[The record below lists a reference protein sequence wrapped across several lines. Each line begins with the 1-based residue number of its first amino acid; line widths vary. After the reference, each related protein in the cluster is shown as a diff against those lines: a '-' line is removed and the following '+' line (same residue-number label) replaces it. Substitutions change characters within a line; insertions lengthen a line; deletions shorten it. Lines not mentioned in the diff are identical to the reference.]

1 MNDHNPFALIAD
13 IQGDLNE
20 LLNRPMP
27 ETLPILPLRGM
38 FLFPANLAPITVRR
52 ESSSALLRHCADGKQ
67 YFGVMTQRDA
77 SVEDPREDD
86 LYPIGVVCKVVR
98 QISLP
103 DGSDAV
109 ILQAHGRFRL
119 KKLITGRRTKY
130 LRGEIEQI
138 KEILPGRKDKE
149 FEAAASAVRD
159 DLTEYLK
166 LHGSLPED
174 VIATIRGIH
183 QAAFLV
189 NFVCTNLPFKLEEKY
204 EMLVEDDIK
213 KRTLMLLTVLN
224 RELQYLRLKHDI
236 ARSAHEEMDK
246 QQREYFLHQQ
256 AKEIQQ
262 ELGQG
267 ADADVTELKQRFED
281 NKANIPE
288 NVQEILT
295 KEFKKI
301 ERMNPQHGD
310 YAVVY
315 EYIDKTLT
323 LPWNVTTADNLDI
336 KNAQKQ
342 LDRDHYGLEKVKERI
357 IEQIAV
363 MQLAQ
368 GKENRSPILC
378 LCGPPGVGKTSLGRS
393 IADALGRQ
401 YVRVSLAGMHDEAEI
416 RGHRRTYVGA
426 MPGRIMKN
434 MLKAKS
440 CNPVFVLDEI
450 DKVQG
455 SQFHGD
461 PQSALLEVLDPE
473 QYKHFHDNYFDFDF
487 DLSECL
493 FICTANTLQ
502 GVPAP
507 LIDRMEIINVE
518 GYLTEEKKEIAK
530 RHLIPKALK
539 ETHLDGHGKITF
551 TAGAIEFIIEK
562 YTRESGVRQLAKQIE
577 KVLRKLAVKVVNEEE
592 ISSPIS
598 LKASDI
604 EELLGLPPFNRD
616 IYQGNKQVGVVTGLA
631 WTSVGG
637 EILFIETSLS
647 KSKSPKLTLTGNL
660 GDVMKESA
668 TLALEYIKAHADML
682 GIAEDFFEQW
692 NVHIHVPE
700 GATPKDGPSAGIT
713 MATSIA
719 SAVTQRRVK
728 AHLAMTG
735 EITLRGKVLPV
746 GGIKE
751 KILAAKRA
759 GITNIIMCEDNRR
772 NIEDIP
778 EKYVKGLTFHYVDT
792 VEDVLKIA
800 LI

>member
-20 LLNRPMP
+20 LLNSPVP
-27 ETLPILPLRGM
+27 EKMPILPLRGM

-52 ESSSALLRHCADGKQ
+52 ESSAALLRHCSEGRK

-77 SVEDPREDD
+77 DVENPTAED
-86 LYPIGVVCKVVR
+86 LYPVGVVCKVVR

-103 DGSDAV
+103 DDSEAV

-119 KKLITGRRTKY
+119 KKLIKGGRVSY

-138 KEILPGRKDKE
+138 EEILPQKKDKE
-149 FEAAASAVRD
+149 FQAAASAVRD

-166 LHGSLPED
+166 LNGSLPED

-189 NFVCTNLPFKLEEKY
+189 NFVCTNLPFKLEEKF
-204 EMLVEDDIK
+204 EMLVESDVK
-213 KRTLMLLTVLN
+213 QRAMKLLTVLN
-224 RELQYLRLKHDI
+224 REVQYLRLKNDI
-236 ARSAHEEMDK
+236 ARNAREELDK

-256 AKEIQQ
+256 AKEIQE

-267 ADADVTELKQRFED
+267 ADPDVVELRNRFEGMQERL
-281 NKANIPE
+281 PE
-288 NVQEILT
+288 NVREILR
-295 KEFKKI
+295 KEFNKL
-301 ERMNPQHGD
+301 ERINPQHGD
-310 YAVVY
+310 YAVTY
-315 EYIDKTLT
+315 EYIDKSLS
-323 LPWNVTTADNLDI
+323 LPWNVLTDDNLDI
-336 KNAQKQ
+336 SNAQKQ
-342 LDRDHYGLEKVKERI
+342 LDHDHYGLEKVKERI

-363 MQLAQ
+363 MQLAK
-368 GKENRSPILC
+368 GEKGRSPILC
-378 LCGPPGVGKTSLGRS
+378 LYGPPGVGKTSLGRS

-434 MLKAKS
+434 LLKSKS

-487 DLSECL
+487 DLSDCL

-507 LIDRMEIINVE
+507 LLDRMELINVE

-530 RHLIPKALK
+530 RHLIPKALT
-539 ETHLDGHGKITF
+539 ETHLKDKCKISF
-551 TAGAIEFIIEK
+551 TPAAIEFIIEK

-577 KVLRKLAVKVVNEEE
+577 KVLRKVAVKVVSTKEEL
-592 ISSPIS
+592 PS
-598 LKASDI
+598 LKLAPADV
-604 EELLGLPPFNRD
+604 EGYLGLPPFNRD

-668 TLALEYIKAHADML
+668 VLALEYVKAHAEML
-682 GIAEDFFEQW
+682 NIPENFFEEW
-692 NVHIHVPE
+692 NVHVHVPE

-759 GITNIIMCEDNRR
+759 GITNIIMCGDNRR